1 MYSPDPGATS
11 EESSTAAAFPSWVPP
26 VAEPAPSLEAVDLL
40 PLVNVAV
47 LDDLE
52 AELAGPALA
61 KRFAQDYADM
71 WDQRYTRLASA
82 VERQDVAACLDAA
95 ISLKITSAMLGGERL
110 SKLAELL
117 ENVVRQGDFGQGRL
131 LMERV
136 AIDGSQTVSELQS
149 TYIVAGGQDL
159 EHR

>member
-1 MYSPDPGATS
+1 MYSPDPGTTS

-26 VAEPAPSLEAVDLL
+26 VAEPALSLEAVVLL
-40 PLVNVAV
+40 PLVNAAV
-47 LDDLE
+47 LEDLE

-71 WDQRYTRLASA
+71 WDQRYTRLAAA

-136 AIDGSQTVSELQS
+136 AVDGSQTVSELQS
-149 TYIVAGGQDL
+149 TYIAAGGQDL
-159 EHR
+159 EHT

>member
-1 MYSPDPGATS
+1 MYSPDPSPA
-11 EESSTAAAFPSWVPP
+11 EESSAAAAFPAWTPPPAGPAVP
-26 VAEPAPSLEAVDLL
+26 LEAVESL

-47 LDDLE
+47 LEDLE

-61 KRFAQDYADM
+61 QRFARDYADM
-71 WDQRYTRLASA
+71 WDQRYTRLAAA

-117 ENVVRQGDFGQGRL
+117 ENVVRQGDFGQGRVV
-131 LMERV
+131 MERV
-136 AIDGSQTVSELQS
+136 AMDGTRTVSELRS
-149 TYIVAGGQDL
+149 TYLGVGGQNL
-159 EHR
+159 EHT